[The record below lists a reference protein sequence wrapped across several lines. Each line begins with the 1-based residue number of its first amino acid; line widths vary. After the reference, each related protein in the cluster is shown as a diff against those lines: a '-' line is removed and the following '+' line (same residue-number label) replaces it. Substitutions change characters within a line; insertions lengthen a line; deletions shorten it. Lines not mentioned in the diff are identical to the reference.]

1 MTVLFT
7 SSRPLGRCENITA
20 LWDAYD
26 GEKRFERLGYGD
38 SAPYGDCNVV
48 VSDEFLQR
56 KGAHQALVMVGHGLT
71 GAKRYGLD
79 QPHGVYRRECCSL
92 VDWYV
97 TSSEQTRPFAA
108 SSAGIPLE
116 RCIPLGMPR
125 TDAYVGKRK
134 GDGGTFMAK
143 FGRAYLFA
151 PTFRASWEPRAPE
164 IDWQAVDAALEDDE
178 VLVVKRHMVSNKPIL
193 RGSYAHIVEVS
204 PDEPTTPYLIDCDA
218 LVTDYS
224 SIALDALVVGRPCV
238 GFVPDLEGYGESRGF
253 YREWPRDYMA
263 NTAITAQGMAKLAR
277 MAADFGVDGY
287 DLRTK
292 RDFYAG
298 ACDGN
303 SVGRV
308 IDFIRGLA

>member
-1 MTVLFT
+1 MAVLFT

-26 GEKRFERLGYGD
+26 GDKRFEQLGYGD

-71 GAKRYGLD
+71 GAKKHGLD

-134 GDGGTFMAK
+134 ADGGTFMAK

-151 PTFRASWEPRAPE
+151 PTFRAAWEPTAPQ
-164 IDWQAVDAALEDDE
+164 IDWDAVDETLDDDE
-178 VLVVKRHMVSNKPIL
+178 IMVVKRHMVTGKPL
-193 RGSYAHIVEVS
+193 VKGSHAHIVEVDS
-204 PDEPTTPYLIDCDA
+204 SEPSTPYLIDCDV

-224 SIALDALVVGRPCV
+224 SIVLDAHVLGKPAVA
-238 GFVPDLEGYGESRGF
+238 FVPDLEAYTASRGF
-253 YREWPRDYMA
+253 YREYPDDYFAYRAETERGMA
-263 NTAITAQGMAKLAR
+263 NLAR
-277 MAADFGVDGY
+277 LAHGMGPGKGESLREFYGGV
-287 DLRTK
+287 
-292 RDFYAG
+292 
-298 ACDGN
+298 CDGH
-303 SVGRV
+303 STERV
-308 IDFIRGLA
+308 VEFVRGLP